1 MDLKTYLNRPSEHLQ
16 KYPVLLEAVF
26 HETVVGNPDADFL
39 LQAIEAMKGLQ
50 TAAQLRTFQSAMG
63 RGPTGKWDWVDLVGQ
78 DVRKQIGKEEAKRQ
92 SIIFELIKGEMAY
105 VKDLENVQNVC
116 FLLSLQRH
124 C

>member
-50 TAAQLRTFQSAMG
+50 TAAQLRRYEELYQS
-63 RGPTGKWDWVDLVGQ
+63 PHPSTT
-78 DVRKQIGKEEAKRQ
+78 
-92 SIIFELIKGEMAY
+92 SIRASSQKH
-105 VKDLENVQNVC
+105 
-116 FLLSLQRH
+116 S
-124 C
+124 